1 MNQGSWTN
9 AEKRFV
15 RDNAGKL
22 TVEEM
27 ACRIGRTSSAVKMFL
42 IRNRIAVGT
51 QIKRN
56 ILQEILKI
64 KFVHPEY
71 FKPTRAFYKA
81 VGMSQIHFWDLY
93 YGRVQITEPEYVA
106 ITTHLEITLQ
116 EAFEARQLNLFE
128 GEITDE
134 QNKNSI
140 DKVKAAVDIV
150 DVISSFVRLEKKG
163 PGYVGV
169 CPFHNDRHPSMRVTP
184 SRQIYKCF
192 VCGAG
197 GDVFDFLIRHENMS
211 FTEAVLWCARRAGI
225 QVEETE
231 VTKEELEVRK
241 HRETLYI
248 TMDAATNFFQ
258 SQLPSATR
266 HRVTRLIPISLH
278 PDI

>member
-42 IRNRIAVGT
+42 IRKRIAVGT

-134 QNKNSI
+134 QNKS
-140 DKVKAAVDIV
+140 
-150 DVISSFVRLEKKG
+150 E
-163 PGYVGV
+163 
-169 CPFHNDRHPSMRVTP
+169 
-184 SRQIYKCF
+184 
-192 VCGAG
+192 
-197 GDVFDFLIRHENMS
+197 
-211 FTEAVLWCARRAGI
+211 
-225 QVEETE
+225 
-231 VTKEELEVRK
+231 
-241 HRETLYI
+241 
-248 TMDAATNFFQ
+248 
-258 SQLPSATR
+258 
-266 HRVTRLIPISLH
+266 
-278 PDI
+278 